1 MNNKYIKYSI
11 SLLLFVAIHLVFFYI
26 HPAGSSHPW
35 YSITPPLMAIFLAFL
50 THNLTI
56 SLGVSAFAGII
67 LTDFIFRASTNP
79 FFATF
84 KDSILIPWSAFSDPI
99 NLEILGFVSAILV
112 LISILISSGGVRGV
126 ILILSKWVNTR
137 MKAQLVPAL
146 LGLLIF
152 IDDYANTMIVGSTS
166 RPLTDKFKI
175 SREKLAFLVDATSA
189 PVAGL
194 SIVST
199 WIGFEVG
206 LFTNISKELQF
217 GKDGY
222 SMFFDAISFRYYCI
236 FMLFFV
242 FASILLKVDFGPMR
256 SAEKRAE
263 KMGQLQ
269 SPDALNS
276 PSSTFQ
282 LSTEVA
288 GVRPAALTAILPLLF
303 LLLFVFTG
311 LWIDGGGLKLPWPNL
326 LSINS
331 WMSVLQAA
339 QHGITILVAAGV
351 SGVILASI
359 LALLL
364 SKQSIRSLLTTI
376 LSGLKSSLL
385 PILIL
390 VLAWSLKSVCD
401 NLETGK
407 FLAATLSSHSSPLYF
422 PFFVFLLSTITAF
435 ATGTSWGTMSILIPT
450 ITPVAYQLDGG
461 VYSITT
467 ILTLASILDGSILGD
482 HCSPISDTTIMSSIS
497 SSCDHIDHVKTQ
509 LPYSLFVGVFALAV
523 GYIPAAFGA
532 SVLVT
537 YVAGFG
543 GILIALLLIKQYN
556 QHFSR

>member
-1 MNNKYIKYSI
+1 MSKQLKYISTF
-11 SLLLFVAIHLVFFYI
+11 LLFLAIHLLFFYL
-26 HPAGSSHPW
+26 HPVGSTHPW
-35 YSITPPLMAIFLAFL
+35 YSITPPLMAICLAFL

-56 SLGVSAFAGII
+56 SLGASAFTGVV
-67 LTDFIFRASTNP
+67 LTEFIFRSSPGPFISTISN
-79 FFATF
+79 TF
-84 KDSILIPWSAFSDPI
+84 LIPWSAFSDPI
-99 NLEILGFVSAILV
+99 NLEILGFVSSILV

-126 ILILSKWVNTR
+126 IIILANWVNSR
-137 MKAQLVPAL
+137 LKAQLVPAV

-189 PVAGL
+189 PVAGI

-206 LFTNISKELQF
+206 LFSNISKELNF

-242 FASILLKVDFGPMR
+242 FATILLKVDFGPMR
-256 SAEKRAE
+256 AAERRAKE
-263 KMGQLQ
+263 TGQLQ
-269 SPDALNS
+269 SPSATNS
-276 PSSTFQ
+276 PSSAFQ
-282 LSTEVA
+282 LSQEA
-288 GVRPAALTAILPLLF
+288 EGIRPAAQTAIIPLLF

-311 LWIDGGGLKLPWPNL
+311 LWIDGGGAQLGL
-326 LSINS
+326 LELFQISS
-331 WMSVLQAA
+331 WMKVLQSS
-339 QHGITILVAAGV
+339 QNGITILLMAGGAGV
-351 SGVILASI
+351 GLAAF
-359 LALLL
+359 LALVV
-364 SKQSIRSLLTTI
+364 SKLKFSSLLTTVV
-376 LSGLKSSLL
+376 SGLKSSLL
-385 PILIL
+385 PVLIL

-407 FLAATLSSHSSPLYF
+407 FLAETLSSHSSPLYF
-422 PFFVFLLSTITAF
+422 PFFVFLLSAVTAF

-450 ITPVAYQLDGG
+450 ITPVAFELDGG
-461 VYSITT
+461 VYSLTT

-509 LPYSLFVGVFALAV
+509 LPYSLFVGLFALMV
-523 GYIPAAFGA
+523 GYIPAAFGISSLA
-532 SVLVT
+532 T
-537 YVAGFG
+537 YLIGIS
-543 GILIALLLIKQYN
+543 GILLTLLLIKKYQKS
-556 QHFSR
+556 F